1 MKDNVALYIPDLNKF
16 YSKGRPTKAITTIDC
31 YFDGLDV
38 KDMIYLSED
47 ILDSYFIKNKN
58 ICDIDK
64 YLEIIGERWLEFY
77 GLSQYARSYYKRT
90 SYKPEGLDYYVN
102 CAALSKGIH
111 VVPFPRNK
119 WESKDFVYEYDVH
132 ACLPAMLMFT
142 YYLSEDCSVHA
153 EHPSCVNPMKNVHE
167 VTYMKTQSGTHLVP
181 YIGQKNCKKYY
192 LCSKINKNYEMYSDL
207 LRFAKC
213 LITNVYKEHKV
224 DIHRIVY
231 GVLLG
236 SLLLVLPTKEKIK
249 TMEVARSLMQLS
261 SWHAQLFEI
270 NEHSLDHWY
279 DAVYLKSYHK
289 KMETTE
295 LSLKARYIMSY
306 KKVPGQRY
314 LSKHRIANYSLVV
327 DSKYLYDSEQ
337 FVKIYKT
344 DIDGCSCS
352 KNGIPLRGWCSYS
365 AKDLNIGRLF
375 HIDIHNAYTSLYYK
389 ITNKK
394 IDKTRFGILKCT
406 DIELYQSVR
415 KSISEKS
422 SDILNSFENTLIYW
436 RTDGGIVLAKDDK
449 FVEELCIKYPDLL
462 VEEIYETTP
471 LFLHESLIIPEKLK
485 HCDIKLTRLFGYK
498 VYTANGDRIEFVNN
512 FKNLKEDILKA
523 NNLLELKNY
532 APSVLAEVLTHRR
545 VQ

>member
-1 MKDNVALYIPDLNKF
+1 MKNNIALYIPEFNKF

-38 KDMIYLSED
+38 KDMIYLDGE
-47 ILDSYFIKNKN
+47 ILDGYFIKNN
-58 ICDIDK
+58 SLCDVDK
-64 YLEIIGERWLEFY
+64 YLEIIGERWQEFY
-77 GLSQYARSYYKRT
+77 DLSQYARNYYKRT
-90 SYKPEGLDYYVN
+90 AYMPEGLDYYVN
-102 CAALSKGIH
+102 CVALSKGIN
-111 VVPFPRNK
+111 VVPFTRDK
-119 WESKDFVYEYDVH
+119 WETKDFVYEYDVH
-132 ACLPAMLMFT
+132 ACLPAMLMFH
-142 YYLSEDCSVHA
+142 YYLSDDCSVHA
-153 EHPSCVNPMKNVHE
+153 EYPSCVNPMKNVHE
-167 VTYMKTQSGTHLVP
+167 VTYMKTQEGTHLVP

-192 LCSKINKNYEMYSDL
+192 LCSRINQNYEMYSDL

-213 LITNVYKEHKV
+213 LITDVYKEHKV

-231 GVLLG
+231 GILLG
-236 SLLLVLPTKEKIK
+236 SLLLGLPNKEKINTLK
-249 TMEVARSLMQLS
+249 VARSLMQLS

-270 NEHSLDHWY
+270 NEHSLDYWY

-295 LSLKARYIMSY
+295 LSIKARYVIPY

-314 LSKHRIANYSLVV
+314 LSRHKIANYSLVV
-327 DSKYLYDSEQ
+327 DSKYLYDTEQ
-337 FVKIYKT
+337 FVKMYRA
-344 DIDGCSCS
+344 DIGDCS
-352 KNGIPLRGWCSYS
+352 KNDTSLRGWCSYS

-375 HIDIHNAYTSLYYK
+375 HIDIHNAYTSLYYN
-389 ITNKK
+389 ITGKT
-394 IDKTRFGILKCT
+394 IDKRRFGILKCT
-406 DIELYQSVR
+406 DIELYQNIR

-449 FVEELCIKYPDLL
+449 FAKELCIKYPDLL
-462 VEEIYETTP
+462 VEEIYETKP

-485 HCDIKLTRLFGYK
+485 HSDIKSSRLFGYK
-498 VYTANGDRIEFVNN
+498 VYTADGDRIEYVNN

-523 NNLLELKNY
+523 NNLLELNNY